1 MARKN
6 EHHAQWRNGFMGK
19 RLADTGFAL
28 TGLCELL
35 KFASGL
41 NYPISRDNVE
51 AMLDGIYRVL
61 EPLANEI
68 HAIDMEEHKTEIL
81 TGSDARQTA

>member
-1 MARKN
+1 MD
-6 EHHAQWRNGFMGK
+6 K

-41 NYPISRDNVE
+41 NYPIDRANVE
-51 AMLDGIYRVL
+51 SMFDGLFRVL
-61 EPLANEI
+61 EPIANEI
-68 HAIDMEEHKTEIL
+68 HAIDMEKHEAEIL